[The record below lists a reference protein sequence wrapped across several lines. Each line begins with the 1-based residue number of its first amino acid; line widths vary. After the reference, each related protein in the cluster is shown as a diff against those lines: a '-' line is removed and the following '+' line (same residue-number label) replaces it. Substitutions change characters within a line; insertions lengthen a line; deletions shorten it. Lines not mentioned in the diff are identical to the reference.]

1 MCICVYACVYVCVV
15 RVRVRV
21 RVRECKG
28 ENEGVGLPLK
38 TVFTVAKYE
47 PMGMTIMAKV
57 KARSL
62 TMTSMGTAG
71 AMLDCWSAA
80 GLEPTVSS
88 FSRMVFSSEMILR
101 VAILDGVE
109 EVR

>member
-1 MCICVYACVYVCVV
+1 MSSCCVWL
-15 RVRVRV
+15 RVQRK
-21 RVRECKG
+21 EELHCSF
-28 ENEGVGLPLK
+28 GLPLK
-38 TVFTVAKYE
+38 IVSTVAKYE

-88 FSRMVFSSEMILR
+88 LSRMVFSSEMILR
-101 VAILDGVE
+101 VAILTGWKGE
-109 EVR
+109 S

>member
-1 MCICVYACVYVCVV
+1 MK
-15 RVRVRV
+15 
-21 RVRECKG
+21 EEG
-28 ENEGVGLPLK
+28 EGEGNMFRFVWLGLPLK
-38 TVFTVAKYE
+38 IVSTVAKYE
-47 PMGMTIMAKV
+47 PIGMTIIAKV

-62 TMTSMGTAG
+62 TMTSVGTAG

-101 VAILDGVE
+101 VAILMGLKE
-109 EVR
+109 G